1 MQDSLFKMPQ
11 RKVDNEY
18 ELGKA
23 ILDEIGVNVGDDYIL
38 YDQDTGAPIQFQ
50 GKNVKFSSTNPEL
63 VYIGNGD
70 VLFDPVHN
78 LQMINKMMGMY
89 LDKESENGKETLC
102 MYDEYNREAKT
113 TSHSIKFSQTDKV
126 TSHYY
131 KNKCLS
137 ICDNFMELANMDNDL
152 SKFDDEEV

>member
-1 MQDSLFKMPQ
+1 MPS
-11 RKVDNEY
+11 RSVNNEY

-23 ILDEIGVNVGDDYIL
+23 ILDEIGINVGNDYIL

-63 VYIGNGD
+63 VYIGAGD
-70 VLFDPVHN
+70 ILFDPVHN
-78 LQMINKMMGMY
+78 LQMITRMMGMY
-89 LDKESENGKETLC
+89 LDKEADNGNETLC
-102 MYDEYNREAKT
+102 MYDDYDKEKRT
-113 TSHSIKFSQTDKV
+113 TSHAIKFFQKDQV

-152 SKFDDEEV
+152 TKFDDEEE